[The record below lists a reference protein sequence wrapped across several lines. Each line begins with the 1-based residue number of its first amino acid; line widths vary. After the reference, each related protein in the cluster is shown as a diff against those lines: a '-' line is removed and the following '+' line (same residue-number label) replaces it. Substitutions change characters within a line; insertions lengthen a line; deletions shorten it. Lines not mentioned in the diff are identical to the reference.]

1 MEGSKKLLKR
11 SEIPDTAKWDVNK
24 IFASDDKWEEAF
36 KVAKE
41 EAKKLSEY
49 QGKLKEANMLL
60 EFLKLDEKISR
71 DVEKIMMYAF
81 LKSDEDTKNTTYQ
94 GIKGRVNSYVAEL
107 QGSTAFFVPEIL
119 SFEDDFVEKVIK
131 ENKELELYRFY
142 LERIM
147 SKKPHILTKEKEEL
161 LASASELFD
170 APHSIYSIFA
180 NADLKFP
187 KIKNEEN
194 EEMQLTEAM
203 YSQFI
208 KSKDRNVRENAFRS
222 LFKTYGEFRNT
233 IATSLVSSIKTWN
246 FNAKI
251 RSYSNAIESAL
262 APNNIPV
269 SVYDNTIEAINKN
282 LPLLHRYVKLKK
294 KMLKLD
300 EIHMYDLYVPVIDT
314 PKEHI
319 EFKEAVTIANEA
331 LKPLGD
337 EYLSIFNSGI
347 ENSWIDIYPNEG
359 KRSGAYSWGCY
370 DTMPYVLLNY
380 TYELN
385 DVSTFVHEMGHSIH
399 SYYSRKSQPYIYSD
413 YVIFCA
419 EVASTTNEILL
430 INHLIHKE
438 KDKTKKLYLINSQLE
453 QIRATVFRQV
463 MFAEFEKITHETLE
477 KGDSLTAD
485 DLCSI
490 WHNLNVKY
498 FGPDMV
504 VDEEIDMEWARIPH
518 FYSDFYVY
526 QYATGYAAASSF
538 AKMIL
543 EEKEGALEKYKG
555 FLKSGGSNYPIEI
568 LKEAGVDMTTAK
580 PIEDQR
586 CLKK

>member
-419 EVASTTNEILL
+419 EVASTTN
-430 INHLIHKE
+430 
-438 KDKTKKLYLINSQLE
+438 
-453 QIRATVFRQV
+453 
-463 MFAEFEKITHETLE
+463 
-477 KGDSLTAD
+477 
-485 DLCSI
+485 
-490 WHNLNVKY
+490 
-498 FGPDMV
+498 
-504 VDEEIDMEWARIPH
+504 
-518 FYSDFYVY
+518 
-526 QYATGYAAASSF
+526 
-538 AKMIL
+538 
-543 EEKEGALEKYKG
+543 
-555 FLKSGGSNYPIEI
+555 
-568 LKEAGVDMTTAK
+568 
-580 PIEDQR
+580 
-586 CLKK
+586 